1 MRTIRKSVT
10 KTVVVPSLT
19 VLATLVAST
28 PPNVYAN
35 SRLPKTDREFCQAL
49 NDLGENIVIKMEVD
63 NNSDTITEAQ
73 YNRYKQAIES
83 GQTVTVRG
91 VECSTVEEL
100 DKALEGVERVSSM
113 NTVLSNGWN
122 ARYKGKTIK
131 GSYTGREYSTTGSTE
146 SNSKL
151 REMFE
156 DYMGIGSL
164 YTNRNNTVY
173 ADDYKNSDVIRRAML
188 TVSMRKQLGEIG
200 EQTLDCVTSDIVAAP
215 DAVVGTYYNILNT
228 EDGLLNFENGGEV
241 TREQFACMLYRTWN
255 LESTLDSYYNYFDGA
270 ETTGS
275 AEYKPYSNAYAKQMM
290 LSPSTLVEYSASD
303 SEMANYISR
312 VECAWLMTNVMKDE
326 IKDMGIDVD
335 ECIENYKEAFDLFFD
350 VTEDCLI
357 SDEDAEKLERA
368 KSKGED
374 AYHSLMLR
382 YCMNNKVMTKEML
395 GYLVAANK
403 AGLIKVDQEG
413 NLRPWEHA
421 TMSETI
427 RFCTNSCE
435 LGYMASR

>member
-1 MRTIRKSVT
+1 
-10 KTVVVPSLT
+10 
-19 VLATLVAST
+19 
-28 PPNVYAN
+28 
-35 SRLPKTDREFCQAL
+35 
-49 NDLGENIVIKMEVD
+49 
-63 NNSDTITEAQ
+63 
-73 YNRYKQAIES
+73 
-83 GQTVTVRG
+83 
-91 VECSTVEEL
+91 
-100 DKALEGVERVSSM
+100 
-113 NTVLSNGWN
+113 
-122 ARYKGKTIK
+122 
-131 GSYTGREYSTTGSTE
+131 
-146 SNSKL
+146 
-151 REMFE
+151 
-156 DYMGIGSL
+156 
-164 YTNRNNTVY
+164 
-173 ADDYKNSDVIRRAML
+173 
-188 TVSMRKQLGEIG
+188 
-200 EQTLDCVTSDIVAAP
+200 
-215 DAVVGTYYNILNT
+215 
-228 EDGLLNFENGGEV
+228 
-241 TREQFACMLYRTWN
+241 
-255 LESTLDSYYNYFDGA
+255 
-270 ETTGS
+270 
-275 AEYKPYSNAYAKQMM
+275 M